1 MDNLQFKKID
11 DMCNEPEKINELIN
25 KLAIKPT
32 RKIFY
37 TDDNN
42 SSKITAGGIIFYRYD
57 IKTDKVK
64 LLLQFVNRYD
74 KYTKQSKFQFEDIGG
89 RTEDEDTCIQDTI
102 IRELVEETNGLI
114 SKDKALSLLEN
125 DYGKIY
131 CHHGMYMMYV
141 VQADSDI
148 IRISTKDYGDKEF
161 HTDKNRSFSWVDA
174 EHLNIGGKAFNQ
186 RIWFIRKEI
195 MDYINMK
202 INQIKISRKNKS
214 G

>member
-1 MDNLQFKKID
+1 MDNLQFQNND
-11 DMCNEPEKINELIN
+11 INELIS
-25 KLAIKPT
+25 KLDIKQP

-37 TDDNN
+37 TDDNLG
-42 SSKITAGGIIFYRYD
+42 SKISAGGIIFFRYD

-74 KYTKQSKFQFEDIGG
+74 KYSKKSKNQFEDIGG
-89 RTEDEDTCIQDTI
+89 RTEQEDDCIQTTI